1 MGDKMRADKIRRG
14 FSILLV
20 LLFGLGPLASAL
32 DLDGDA
38 GLPACC
44 RRLGA
49 HHCAMAAEM
58 ARAMAQVPSGSAPMV
73 TAPLTCP
80 LYPGPAALM
89 AGPAPALVRLAA
101 AMPALHRRAFTP
113 ATRRT
118 AVSSRSALAH
128 AGRGPPTAI

>member
-58 ARAMAQVPSGSAPMV
+58 ARGFQQAQSESAPLV

-89 AGPAPALVRLAA
+89 TGPAPALAGVTAPL
-101 AMPALHRRAFTP
+101 PARIERSYTRTA
-113 ATRRT
+113 RRT
-118 AVSSRSALAH
+118 KVSSRPAITH